1 MDDLENVHIS
11 EKAVHGDGIRQL
23 RKASENPVLD
33 FSANLNPFPP
43 ETGWVPNPA
52 SLRDYPDDTYTEL
65 RESFARSVG
74 RQSDEITVGNGSVE
88 IIRTFCNTIV
98 KDGTKVF
105 IPHPVF
111 AEYELSVKLAGGTLV
126 TDPSDAN
133 LRFLC
138 NPNNP
143 TGHFLKREEVTTIL
157 EDCEDAGQML
167 FLDEAFID
175 LSDPA
180 ESLCGNSSENL
191 FIIRS
196 LTKSFAVPGLR
207 IGFGIGNSD
216 LITRLEVNRPPWTI
230 NAFAESFALAAI
242 KKFDALVPV
251 RERLKMEREWICQNL
266 SECGLNYLPPGANFI
281 LVKLPC
287 TATTFTNKL
296 LDEGIFVRDCTSFG
310 LPNNIRIA
318 VRSHE
323 ENEQLIQAVRRCL
336 H

>member
-1 MDDLENVHIS
+1 MDNLEDVHIS

-23 RKASENPVLD
+23 RKASENPILD
-33 FSANLNPFPP
+33 FGANLNPFPP

-52 SLRDYPDDTYTEL
+52 LIRDYPDDTYAEL

-74 RQSDEITVGNGSVE
+74 RRSDEITVGNGSVD
-88 IIRTFCNTIV
+88 IIRTFCNTMV
-98 KDGTKVF
+98 KADTKVF
-105 IPHPVF
+105 IPEPVF
-111 AEYELSVKLAGGTLV
+111 AEYELSVKLAGGTVV
-126 TDPSDAN
+126 TNPSDAG

-138 NPNNP
+138 NPSNP
-143 TGHFLKREEVTTIL
+143 TGHFLKYEEVTEIL

-175 LSDPA
+175 LADPA
-180 ESLCGNSSENL
+180 ESLCNNTSENL

-216 LITRLEVNRPPWTI
+216 LIGKLEVTRPPWTV

-242 KKFDALVPV
+242 KQFNALAGV
-251 RERLKMEREWICQNL
+251 RERLKTERNWICQNL
-266 SECGLNYLPPGANFI
+266 SECGLNYLPPSANFI
-281 LVKLPC
+281 LVELPE
-287 TATTFTNKL
+287 TATTFTQKL
-296 LDEGIFVRDCTSFG
+296 LDQGIFVRDCTSFG

-318 VRSHE
+318 VRSRK

-336 H
+336 P